1 MEADREVLGEEGF
14 FLLKIVTTDRVREM
28 FDVVRAEM
36 ERKMGRRLSRGEALK
51 ILLQHYESRSVEVY

>member
-1 MEADREVLGEEGF
+1 
-14 FLLKIVTTDRVREM
+14 VTTDRVREI

-51 ILLQHYESRSVEVY
+51 ILLRHYESRSVDFY

>member
-1 MEADREVLGEEGF
+1 MGSDREVQGEENL
-14 FLLKIVTTDRVREM
+14 FLLKIVTTDRVREI

-51 ILLQHYESRSVEVY
+51 ILLRHYESRSVDFY